1 MKSGVMNK
9 IKWFIVALLVIL
21 VAGMTMLG
29 IFGFNNTVDY
39 SQSYEIKVSIDID
52 IDEAKDILKTTT
64 EDYFEEKGIKYVS
77 YQFESDG
84 MGIIYKLN
92 TDYSAKLVTLEDD
105 INTALNA
112 NANTNGVIAKMT
124 SKILYEGK
132 HLQVTKVLLAFGI
145 GLVAIFV
152 YLLFMNKLASA
163 VAVIVSS
170 VVSVIAFI
178 ALIALT
184 RLPAF
189 PFIEIMAVVSGVLGA
204 ILSVSTVSKYKE
216 EIKNATEKV
225 DVRNISDKVAKSE
238 LKKYLIALIVLAIAG
253 VALIAFF
260 LPYLMIMGGQIILA
274 GVVSSTTAYFIT
286 PLIWSSI
293 KGAKGKRI

>member
-1 MKSGVMNK
+1 
-9 IKWFIVALLVIL
+9 
-21 VAGMTMLG
+21 
-29 IFGFNNTVDY
+29 
-39 SQSYEIKVSIDID
+39 
-52 IDEAKDILKTTT
+52 
-64 EDYFEEKGIKYVS
+64 
-77 YQFESDG
+77 
-84 MGIIYKLN
+84 
-92 TDYSAKLVTLEDD
+92 
-105 INTALNA
+105 
-112 NANTNGVIAKMT
+112 
-124 SKILYEGK
+124 
-132 HLQVTKVLLAFGI
+132 
-145 GLVAIFV
+145 
-152 YLLFMNKLASA
+152 MNKLASA

-189 PFIEIMAVVSGVLGA
+189 PFIEIMAVVSGVLSA
-204 ILSVSTVSKYKE
+204 MLSVSTVSKYKE